1 MNEPDDIVKEFL
13 VKSYENLDRL
23 DRELI
28 GLQKHP
34 SNRDTRQ
41 LTKSESGASLM
52 TWLLFAGS

>member
-34 SNRDTRQ
+34 SNRDRSPAD
-41 LTKSESGASLM
+41 KMRDGSIANAMAS
-52 TWLLFAGS
+52 F